1 MLSTHIDT
9 DMVVENT
16 SLDDSLSDAGDN
28 QTCVDLVKMVRERD
42 FEGIRAAV
50 R

>member
-1 MLSTHIDT
+1 MLSNQIDA
-9 DMVVENT
+9 DMLVDNT
-16 SLDDSLSDAGDN
+16 SLDDSLSDAGDD